1 MRRLSLFSRF
11 VHQQAQR
18 SVVVAV
24 LCRNHLRSLAA
35 LDSDNVGK
43 AGMIHTPQ
51 WHLLSD
57 AEGCIMANEG
67 KQPTGDKWGDD
78 ISEARKAELEA
89 GLHAWDSGADHGDRT
104 GPFDG
109 ETLTGA
115 DVLWLA
121 ARSLADSDDR
131 QELADWAQRL
141 QPQPKDVGVSLYLLR
156 ALNLQG
162 AILDHAHLERAN
174 LLGAHLEKASF
185 RGAHLEGAN
194 LWEAHLEGTT
204 FNSGHLEGAELWK
217 ARLEEASFV
226 AAHLE
231 GANLWEAH
239 LEQVNLFGAHLEQA
253 TLREAH
259 LEGADLRGAQLQ
271 GANLWMSFLDRGTL
285 LNGALLADAQ
295 HGSAR
300 VADVHWGEVNL
311 AVVDWSRVKEL
322 GDERVPSQHNPQP
335 QSSPPAPDQ
344 NIAKMSLR
352 ERRQARRE
360 AAAKQTFALVDAAR
374 AHRQLATV
382 LRTQGIPDEADR
394 FAYRAQLCQRQ
405 VLRRQHQ
412 YGPWLFAWL
421 LALLAGY
428 GYRLERILLTY
439 VLTISAFAAVYFTMG
454 VPDGFPHDTMPLVD
468 AFQVSITAIH
478 GRVFF
483 EQLTLGSAVAWV
495 AAAESIIGIVIEG
508 VFTAMLVQRF
518 FGSR

>member
-1 MRRLSLFSRF
+1 MT
-11 VHQQAQR
+11 
-18 SVVVAV
+18 
-24 LCRNHLRSLAA
+24 
-35 LDSDNVGK
+35 D
-43 AGMIHTPQ
+43 
-51 WHLLSD
+51 
-57 AEGCIMANEG
+57 EGNRT
-67 KQPTGDKWGDD
+67 TGDAWGDD
-78 ISEARKAELEA
+78 ISEERQAELA
-89 GLHAWDSGADHGDRT
+89 ARLQAWEQEADHGERKE
-104 GPFDG
+104 PFDE

-121 ARSLADSDDR
+121 ARSLAGSDDR

-141 QPQPKDVGVSLYLLR
+141 QPQPEEVEVTLYLLP
-156 ALNLQG
+156 ALNLKG
-162 AILDHAHLERAN
+162 ASIDYAHLERAN

-185 RGAHLEGAN
+185 RGAYLERAN

-204 FNSGHLEGAELWK
+204 FTSAHLEGAELRK

-226 AAHLE
+226 AARLE

-239 LEQVNLFGAHLEQA
+239 LEQANLFGTHLEQA

-300 VADVHWGEVNL
+300 VADVHWGEANL
-311 AVVDWSRVKEL
+311 AVVDWQHVKEL
-322 GDERVPSQHNPQP
+322 GDERVPSHGKSTLQSPQ
-335 QSSPPAPDQ
+335 PAPDEKSGQ
-344 NIAKMSLR
+344 
-352 ERRQARRE
+352 ERRQARRG
-360 AAAKQTFALVDAAR
+360 AAVKQTFAFLDAAR
-374 AHRQLATV
+374 AYRQLAIA

-394 FAYRAQLCQRQ
+394 FAYRAQLCQRK
-405 VLRRQHQ
+405 VLRRQRKL
-412 YGPWLFAWL
+412 GPWLFSWL
-421 LALLAGY
+421 LAALAGY
-428 GYRLERILLTY
+428 GYRVERIIIAY
-439 VLTISAFAAVYFTMG
+439 VLIVSAFAAIYFTIG
-454 VPDGFPHDTMPLVD
+454 VPGGFPHDTVPLVD

-483 EQLTLGSAVAWV
+483 EQLKLGSTVAWV